1 MEGDGDVL
9 DGLFDAIVGDVG
21 LSEVIVGDDQ
31 PEIWFAVVK
40 HQKFIEGQLLD
51 FYVDQVLAR
60 FLAGCLVEAVQ
71 FIYDLLSDE
80 VWVSGG
86 VPW

>member
-1 MEGDGDVL
+1 MGNDK
-9 DGLFDAIVGDVG
+9 
-21 LSEVIVGDDQ
+21 SEIG
-31 PEIWFAVVK
+31 FAVVE
-40 HQKFIEGQLLD
+40 HQKFIEGQFLY

-71 FIYDLLSDE
+71 FIYDLLGNE
-80 VWVSGG
+80 VWIRSG